1 MIPVKPTASRC
12 ITAFQCS
19 FLNFVNKLGDKKLK
33 DIEESKKESQERIS
47 DVTAA
52 QKQVSDGQQLNSS
65 VM

>member
-33 DIEESKKESQERIS
+33 DIEAKKESEERIS
-47 DVTAA
+47 DVPQA